1 MSEYLRKEG
10 QKGASVDPTYEAKS
24 TVLICSGQ
32 MGDEQHRDTDSL
44 KEPAASEGKSWDEGF
59 ILIPKLTWDFAC
71 SFVSVL
77 AAMF

>member
-1 MSEYLRKEG
+1 MSRERSGPERG
-10 QKGASVDPTYEAKS
+10 INPAYEAKS
-24 TVLICSGQ
+24 TVLICSLQ
-32 MGDEQHRDTDSL
+32 VGDEQHRDTAPL
-44 KEPAASEGKSWDEGF
+44 KEPADSEGKSWDESF